1 MSRHILRLLSRRGS
15 ASLQGSRYFHANS
28 AAVFQKSHIADV
40 ESVRD
45 RVAAIVGDR
54 AVATSEAVRSQHGQD
69 EGPEKGQSPEIVA
82 FPEDVSQVSEVK
94 VTNIEEDLEF
104 IWSNFQICKLC
115 FADGIPIVPHGTG
128 TGLENGTS
136 AVEGGVCVDL
146 TKMEEIEEY
155 HQEDFDVSVRP
166 GVTRELIKLDGETA
180 CRATK

>member
-1 MSRHILRLLSRRGS
+1 MSRHILRLLSGRGS

-69 EGPEKGQSPEIVA
+69 EGPEKGKSPEIVA

-94 VTNIEEDLEF
+94 VTKIVKKWNSF
-104 IWSNFQICKLC
+104 GVVSR
-115 FADGIPIVPHGTG
+115 FASCVSQTAYRSSRTELAPGWRTG
-128 TGLENGTS
+128 HPRWKAAS
-136 AVEGGVCVDL
+136 AS
-146 TKMEEIEEY
+146 T
-155 HQEDFDVSVRP
+155 
-166 GVTRELIKLDGETA
+166 
-180 CRATK
+180 